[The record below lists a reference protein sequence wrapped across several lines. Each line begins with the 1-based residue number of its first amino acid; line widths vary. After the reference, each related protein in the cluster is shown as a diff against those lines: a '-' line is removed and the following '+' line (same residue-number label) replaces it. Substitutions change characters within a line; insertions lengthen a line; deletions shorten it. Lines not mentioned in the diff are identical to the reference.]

1 MNKSCVPS
9 QACRLCGERDL
20 ELVLPV
26 AATPPGDHYVSAE
39 EVNEVQQT
47 YPQDIVL
54 CRSCGH
60 AQLVCTVDSDILY
73 GRYVYVS
80 SISLGLVE
88 HFGHYAD
95 DVMTRIK
102 PGAGALVVDI
112 GSNDGS
118 LLRAFKN
125 RGMQVLGVDPAHEI
139 AQQAT
144 KSGVE
149 TWSGYFTKDLARKIR
164 SERGPAAIVT
174 ANNVTANVDNL
185 TEFVEGIR
193 HLLAEDGV
201 FVFETSYLLD
211 VIEKSLLETVFHEH
225 VSYFSVKPLDA
236 FFRRLGMQLIDVQRV
251 ETKGGSIRGTVAL
264 AGSPRPVA
272 PSVAQL
278 VALETKAGL
287 DRPET
292 YKAFGA
298 KLDAVKDELR
308 QLLRDLKKRGK
319 SIAGY
324 GASVG
329 VTTLLYHFELSELL
343 SFIADDNPRKQNTF
357 SPGHHIPVLP
367 SSALYEKCPDYVL
380 LLAWAYTEPIMK
392 KHQKF
397 AAQGGHF
404 IVPLPEVKVI

>member
-1 MNKSCVPS
+1 M
-9 QACRLCGERDL
+9 
-20 ELVLPV
+20 
-26 AATPPGDHYVSAE
+26 
-39 EVNEVQQT
+39 
-47 YPQDIVL
+47 
-54 CRSCGH
+54 
-60 AQLVCTVDSDILY
+60 
-73 GRYVYVS
+73 
-80 SISLGLVE
+80 
-88 HFGHYAD
+88 
-95 DVMTRIK
+95 
-102 PGAGALVVDI
+102 
-112 GSNDGS
+112 
-118 LLRAFKN
+118 
-125 RGMQVLGVDPAHEI
+125 
-139 AQQAT
+139 
-144 KSGVE
+144 
-149 TWSGYFTKDLARKIR
+149 
-164 SERGPAAIVT
+164 
-174 ANNVTANVDNL
+174 
-185 TEFVEGIR
+185 
-193 HLLAEDGV
+193 
-201 FVFETSYLLD
+201 
-211 VIEKSLLETVFHEH
+211 
-225 VSYFSVKPLDA
+225 KPLDA
-236 FFRRLGMQLIDVQRV
+236 FFRRLGMQLVDVQRV

-272 PSVAQL
+272 RSVAQL